1 MEQKDQKEKKKRK
14 HFSKE
19 LQDHYV
25 TRAVS
30 SYCERNFNT
39 YRSDSTRENRDHL
52 RFLIKEIKQK
62 YPLVYTRSI
71 LENYKVKRVLAIE
84 VSNLDVT
91 KLISYFSKGE

>member
-19 LQDHYV
+19 LQNHYV

-30 SYCERNFNT
+30 SYCELNFNT
-39 YRSDSTRENRDHL
+39 YRSSSTKEIRDHL
-52 RFLIKEIKQK
+52 RLLIKEVKQK
-62 YPLVYTRSI
+62 YPLVYTQSV
-71 LENYKVKRVLAIE
+71 LNNYKLKRVLATE

-91 KLISYFSKGE
+91 RLISYFSKGE